1 MNNCKKCLLLEA
13 GEKVTYDEIMQYIAS
28 LDKNDLADEEIFKQ
42 RISLCKECENLISG
56 MCLKCGCYV
65 EIRARLKD
73 ADCPDYDNKKW
84 LIDVLADG

>member
-13 GEKVTYDEIMQYIAS
+13 GEKVTYDEIMQYVAS
-28 LDKNDLADEEIFKQ
+28 LDKNDLADEEIFIQ

-73 ADCPDYDNKKW
+73 ADCPDYDNAKW
-84 LIDVLADG
+84 